1 MRVRFWM
8 KGFVIVPA
16 LCLVGLSAAAQ
27 QTGDPVADAARKARE
42 AKKDTTKPK
51 KVYTDDD
58 VKRSAPEPVPAP
70 AAAPVDASGTAAAT
84 AVQAAG
90 GAAKTGDGAK
100 TGDRAKTG
108 DGAKS
113 GDGAKPGDAAK
124 TGEPTKTEDPNG
136 QAAWRRRFQVQRD
149 KITKAEKELEILGRE
164 LEKAQMEYYPDPQ
177 KAMKQQNSRADIN
190 AINAKIDAKKKE
202 VAQLQQGLDDM
213 EEQLRKSGGDPGW
226 AR

>member
-16 LCLVGLSAAAQ
+16 LCLVGLSATAQ

-70 AAAPVDASGTAAAT
+70 AAAPGDASGTAAAT

-100 TGDRAKTG
+100 TGDRAK
-108 DGAKS
+108 
-113 GDGAKPGDAAK
+113 PGDAPK
-124 TGEPTKTEDPNG
+124 TGETTKTEDPNG